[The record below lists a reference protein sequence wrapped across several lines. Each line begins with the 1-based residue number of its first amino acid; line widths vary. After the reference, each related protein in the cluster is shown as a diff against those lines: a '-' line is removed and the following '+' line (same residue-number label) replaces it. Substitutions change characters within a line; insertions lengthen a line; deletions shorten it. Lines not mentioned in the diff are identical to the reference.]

1 MGTFWADWLHSFHFL
16 HWAARHLRSF
26 SGLIVTHCPQI
37 SGKESWKLEEKTEKQ
52 LRLYLGLADSSAL
65 VDLCLTRPQPP
76 GTIWLG
82 NILLSAW
89 FLSLTIWLCRL
100 CSSFIP
106 GLITAGSFWGTF
118 WWWSGESSQTASPP
132 PCHTLG
138 VFIFIRT
145 FIAALSPQSI
155 SRQHSTLDREQRDTF
170 EISFKSPNSF

>member
-89 FLSLTIWLCRL
+89 FLSLTIWRSSEVCRL

-132 PCHTLG
+132 HATHWEFLSSSELSLLLS
-138 VFIFIRT
+138 
-145 FIAALSPQSI
+145 ALNLSPDNIPHSI
-155 SRQHSTLDREQRDTF
+155 ESRETHLRSR
-170 EISFKSPNSF
+170 FKL